1 MSISKSDL
9 VTEIISG
16 SKEKD
21 IVSKAQI
28 ERIVDAVFDKIVEHV
43 STGESV
49 IINKFGTFKNVDRTA
64 REKTTPQGVTVSVPA
79 SKAMKFHMSETIKTK
94 LNT

>member
-16 SKEKD
+16 CKEKD

-28 ERIVDAVFDKIVEHV
+28 ERIVDAVFDKIIEHV

-49 IINKFGTFKNVDRTA
+49 IINKFGTFENVDRAA
-64 REKTTPQGVTVSVPA
+64 RDKKTPQGVIVAVPA
-79 SKAMKFHMSETIKTK
+79 SKAMKFHMSSAVKAK
-94 LNT
+94 LN